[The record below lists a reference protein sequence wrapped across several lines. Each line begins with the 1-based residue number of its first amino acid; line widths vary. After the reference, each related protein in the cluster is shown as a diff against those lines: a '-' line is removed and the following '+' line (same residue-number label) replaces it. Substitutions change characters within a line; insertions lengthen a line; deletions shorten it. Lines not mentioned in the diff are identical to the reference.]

1 LKQIIQSVL
10 FIVCICMSISSSAQI
25 LGGGTSFATAGTF
38 SESWLVSCPS
48 GGTIFCNTNAVG
60 CETITTMDA
69 CGIAPACATGT
80 TGSDVWFKF
89 YAQTITASIVVNPT
103 SSFDIAIQAFSG
115 TTCIGLT
122 QIGCT
127 DIAGAN
133 ATEILALSGLTPGQ
147 LYHFRIFG
155 ATNTTSQRTGNYTF
169 CGTTGLRSTTL
180 PVVLSALQL
189 STVNNQTCISWKA
202 DAEQEISSYDI
213 EYSSNGISFYS
224 AGTMSATNDP
234 NPHTYTFCDAVKRT
248 GGLYRIKTKENNGEI
263 RYSYSVRVHKTN
275 QQNIQVYPNPV
286 TNFLTVDLP
295 AATSTLLNS
304 YRIITANGYTV
315 QSGIINDNRL
325 IDVHRLA
332 KGIYLLQISNANGVY
347 PFTFQKQ

>member
-1 LKQIIQSVL
+1 
-10 FIVCICMSISSSAQI
+10 MSICSSAQI
-25 LGGGTSFATAGTF
+25 LGGGSTFATAGTF

-48 GGTIFCNTNAVG
+48 GGTIFCNTNAAG

-89 YAQTITASIVVNPT
+89 YAQTTSASIVVNPT
-103 SSFDIAIQAFSG
+103 SSFDVAIQAFSG
-115 TTCIGLT
+115 TTCIGLN
-122 QIGCT
+122 QIGCI
-127 DIAGAN
+127 DANGAN
-133 ATEILALSGLTPGQ
+133 AQETLILSPLTPGQ

-155 ATNTTSQRTGNYTF
+155 ATNTNSQRTGNYTF

-180 PVVLSALQL
+180 PVVISALQL
-189 STVNNQTCISWKA
+189 SAVNNQSCISWKA
-202 DAEQEISSYDI
+202 EAEQEINSYDI

-263 RYSYSVRVHKTN
+263 RYSYSVRVQKTN

-304 YRIITANGYTV
+304 YRIITANGHTV
-315 QSGIINDNRL
+315 QSGIINDNRT

-332 KGIYLLQISNANGVY
+332 KGMYLLQISNSNGVY